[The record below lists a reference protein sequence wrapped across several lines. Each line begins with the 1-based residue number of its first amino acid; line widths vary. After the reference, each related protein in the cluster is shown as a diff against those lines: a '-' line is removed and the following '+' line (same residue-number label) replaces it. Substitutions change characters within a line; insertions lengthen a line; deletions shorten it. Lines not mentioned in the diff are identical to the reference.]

1 MRACS
6 EHVIRVQRCCVSKK
20 VREAICLV
28 DVQKPINIAMVRFFA
43 NVIYNKLIL
52 LLAIQLYFGASITVF
67 NIFYL
72 MTSKPFPQKQWQNHT
87 VFFRAEIAAKK
98 VNIFLKRLLPP
109 IKISKVSINIPCS
122 RRSGA
127 REGCIW

>member
-52 LLAIQLYFGASITVF
+52 VLAITRQLYFGASITVF

-72 MTSKPFPQKQWQNHT
+72 MTSKPFPQKQRQNY
-87 VFFRAEIAAKK
+87 VLFQRR
-98 VNIFLKRLLPP
+98 N
-109 IKISKVSINIPCS
+109 CS
-122 RRSGA
+122 
-127 REGCIW
+127 